1 MPANAGIQDG
11 KCRAWVT
18 GYRRAPVR
26 RQKTSEET
34 MNKLKGKVALITGA
48 GQGVG
53 QGIAFALAAE
63 GAAVA
68 VTGRTLAKV
77 ESTAAE
83 IMRRGGKALALECE
97 VKDLASLQRTVEQT
111 VKQLGGLNILVNNAQ
126 EVPLGTLE
134 SVTEEAFSAGW
145 ESGPLATFR
154 LMKLCHPHLKGDG
167 NIINFGSS
175 AAKRWDAAGYGA
187 YAAVKEAIRSL
198 TRAAA
203 CEWAK
208 DGIRTNA
215 ILPLANSPAME
226 WWTRERPQESSA
238 FIATV
243 PAQRVGD
250 CEQDIGRFVVSL
262 CCEESRYI
270 NGQSI
275 AVDGG
280 QAFLG

>member
-1 MPANAGIQDG
+1 M
-11 KCRAWVT
+11 
-18 GYRRAPVR
+18 
-26 RQKTSEET
+26 S
-34 MNKLKGKVALITGA
+34 KLKGKVALVTGA

-53 QGIAFALAAE
+53 QGIAFALAQE
-63 GAAVA
+63 GVAVA
-68 VTGRTLAKV
+68 VTGRTLSKV
-77 ESTAAE
+77 EKTAAE
-83 IMRRGGKALALECE
+83 IVKRGGKALALECD
-97 VKDLASLQRTVEQT
+97 VKDAASLKRSVEQT
-111 VKQLGGLNILVNNAQ
+111 VQQLGGLNILVNNAQ
-126 EVPLGTLE
+126 EVPLGPLLGVSDEGFT
-134 SVTEEAFSAGW
+134 AGW
-145 ESGPLATFR
+145 DSGPLATFR

-167 NIINFGSS
+167 NIINLASP
-175 AAKRWDAAGYGA
+175 AAMRWDASNYGV

-215 ILPLANSPAME
+215 ILPLANSPGME
-226 WWTRERPQESSA
+226 WWTREHPQEAAA

-243 PAQRVGD
+243 PMQRVGE
-250 CEQDIGRFVVSL
+250 CEADIGRFVVSL
-262 CCEESRYI
+262 CSEDCRYI